1 MFGVNVIGRLR
12 HRARYRPHLAD
23 LVVAMTV
30 LLVTLL
36 TTTAPGHLR
45 DGPALAAAAIA
56 CGALLVRQRLPYATL
71 VVSTVAAEVYLAWYQ
86 NLNGMLI
93 LAAPLFA
100 LYTVAE
106 LSERRWALLAG
117 ILLVLGVGMF
127 HTVGVPSRVLG
138 PENLALAALGALA
151 VAAGTAA
158 RHRRLYLAEVE
169 RRARDAE
176 RDRGTETRRRLTEE
190 RLRIARDLH
199 DSVGHHLALITVQA
213 GVAQHTA
220 TGADPAMRQTL
231 TGIRQSSKAALE
243 ELRESVGL
251 LRGPGDDPVPRQPAA
266 GLDELD
272 DLLDRFRGAGLD
284 IACHLDG
291 DGGRLPWASDHT
303 AYRIVQEA
311 LTNARK
317 HVGPVAVTVSL
328 RHDPEAVTVI
338 IDNDGPVRPGRDGH
352 GITGM
357 RERVTALGG
366 TLLAGPRPDGGFR
379 VAAVIP
385 VLR

>member
-1 MFGVNVIGRLR
+1 VRVPVIANLR
-12 HRARYRPHLAD
+12 RAAGFRPQPAD
-23 LVVAMTV
+23 LIVALV
-30 LLVTLL
+30 ILLVTLM

-45 DGPALAAAAIA
+45 DGPALIVAVVA
-56 CGALLVRQRLPYATL
+56 CGALLLRHRLPWVAL
-71 VVSTVAAEVYLAWYQ
+71 VVSTVAAEIYLARYQ
-86 NLNGMLI
+86 NRNGMLI

-106 LSERRWALLAG
+106 LSRRRWTLTAAG
-117 ILLVLGVGMF
+117 VLVLGVGAF
-127 HTVGVPSRVLG
+127 HTWAVPSRLLG

-151 VAAGTAA
+151 VAAGAAA
-158 RHRRLYLAEVE
+158 RHRRAYLSEVE
-169 RRARDAE
+169 RRAADAE
-176 RDRGTETRRRLTEE
+176 RDRDTETRRRLTEE

-213 GVAQHTA
+213 AVADHTA
-220 TGADPAMRQTL
+220 PDADPGIHRVL
-231 TGIRQSSKAALE
+231 TGIRESSRAALE

-251 LRGPGDDPVPRQPAA
+251 LRQPGEDPAPRQPAA
-266 GLDELD
+266 GLDALD
-272 DLLDRFRGAGLD
+272 DLLESFRRSGLEVR
-284 IACHLDG
+284 CCVDG
-291 DGGRLPWASDHT
+291 PGRALPWATDHT

-317 HVGPVAVTVSL
+317 HAGAVPASLSL
-328 RHDPEAVTVI
+328 RFDPEAVTVI
-338 IDNDGPVRPGRDGH
+338 VDNDGPVPATTDGH

-366 TLLAGPRPDGGFR
+366 TFLAGPRPDGGFR

-385 VLR
+385 VVA